1 MNTFGHV
8 IKFERIRQ
16 NIKQVKLADGIC
28 TPSYLSKIESNSIVP
43 SEEILGLL
51 FERLSIKL
59 SSSKKDDNEFL
70 DYVRSIYL
78 EAIKTKD
85 KMLVSK
91 QLEEILN
98 THYLFKNQS
107 CFYTY
112 ILMVIRLKIMVQKVN
127 SDTLSYLSSISNFSS
142 KFDSHQLLLF
152 HSFNGYMHYYNNDRD
167 NALQSLEKA
176 KTFHGLS
183 NLEDCESA
191 DFHFLYGLFNLH
203 NNKIIVSL
211 DFLSRAQSYFNK
223 ELLLLRSVESYITTA
238 VAYQVASSL
247 DKHFEYLMLAEHLA
261 LEGDMKENLAL
272 IYFNMATYYNLNKN
286 IIKAID
292 YYHKCLHLTHNS
304 FVYMKTVY
312 CIILQNSMINNID
325 EVLKWSKKGIELF
338 TLDPDEL
345 AKGLDYHFKIHL
357 SLHSNFDKFEDIVT
371 EAIQYFDKTKDYRHA
386 NKYAMLIA
394 KYFYAAGKYK
404 KATNYYQL
412 ATVYLAKKE
421 NRRFTEEI

>member
-1 MNTFGHV
+1 
-8 IKFERIRQ
+8 
-16 NIKQVKLADGIC
+16 VKLADGIC

-59 SSSKKDDNEFL
+59 SSSKKEDIEFL
-70 DYVRSIYL
+70 DYVRSIYF

-112 ILMVIRLKIMVQKVN
+112 ILMVIRLKIMVQQVN
-127 SDTLSYLSSISNFSS
+127 EDTLSYLSSISNFTS
-142 KFDSHQLLLF
+142 KFNAYQLLHF
-152 HSFNGYMHYYNNDRD
+152 HSLNGYMHYYNNDLI
-167 NALQSLEKA
+167 NELKSLEKA
-176 KTFHGLS
+176 RIF
-183 NLEDCESA
+183 LEQSKLDDCEAA
-191 DFHFLYGLFNLH
+191 DFYFLYGLFNLH
-203 NNKIIVSL
+203 NNKIIISL
-211 DFLSRAQSYFNK
+211 EFLSKAQSYFNK
-223 ELLLLRSVESYITTA
+223 EFLLFRSVESYIATA
-238 VAYQVASSL
+238 IAYQIESNL
-247 DKHFEYLMLAEHLA
+247 DKHFEYLTLAEHLA

-286 IIKAID
+286 IVQAID
-292 YYHKCLHLTHNS
+292 YYHKCLNLTHDS
-304 FVYMKTVY
+304 LVYIKAVY
-312 CIILQNSMINNID
+312 CIVLQNSIINKID
-325 EVLKWSKKGIELF
+325 EVLKYCNMGIDLF
-338 TLDPDEL
+338 TLNPDEL
-345 AKGLDYHFKIHL
+345 SKEFDYHFKIHL
-357 SLHSNFDKFEDIVT
+357 SIHSNYNSFEDNVT
-371 EAIQYFDKTKDYRHA
+371 EAIQYFVKTKDYRHA

-394 KYFYAAGKYK
+394 NYFHAAGKYK

-421 NRRFTEEI
+421 NRIFIEEI